1 MSVLFGKTKKMVEDK
16 EAEIKLNL
24 SNNYKD
30 AAYKSFQEFITIIN
44 NMRAIGKIGDRDF
57 EKLSSSVDN
66 YKKIFKNYI
75 K

>member
-1 MSVLFGKTKKMVEDK
+1 MLFGKTKKMVEDK

-30 AAYKSFQEFITIIN
+30 AAYKSFQEYALLIN
-44 NMRAIGKIGDRDF
+44 GLRNDGKISDKDF
-57 EKLSSSVDN
+57 EKLIPHIEE
-66 YKKIFKNYI
+66 YKIKFKNFI

>member
-1 MSVLFGKTKKMVEDK
+1 MLFGKTKKVVEDK

-30 AAYKSFQEFITIIN
+30 AAYKSFQELVSIIN
-44 NMRAIGKIGDRDF
+44 DLRNDGKISDKDF
-57 EKLSSSVDN
+57 EKLSSRVEE
-66 YKKIFKNYI
+66 YKKKFKNYI

>member
-1 MSVLFGKTKKMVEDK
+1 MLFGKTKKMVEDK